1 MLSLKRW
8 EQQFLLM
15 DGPKRRQFIFA
26 VASRC
31 LSNWPSQNT
40 RPSSVRSLDHGKR
53 WCRGGDSRRR
63 IAQGPGQARGS
74 NALLSARG
82 ARREARLSAPAAQP
96 RPGQTCAVGAGGQPW
111 PGICAGPGHH
121 AARGSAL
128 HGPAQVPAARLR
140 AVPCPGRHAGQ
151 ARLLPEFKISAGWH
165 RAGACAERL

>member
-53 WCRGGDSRRR
+53 WCRGGDSRMHRR
-63 IAQGPGQARGS
+63 RRLAQAHRTRSGSGPRLQRAPFGE
-74 NALLSARG
+74 
-82 ARREARLSAPAAQP
+82 RREARGQAQRPCGSTAP
-96 RPGQTCAVGAGGQPW
+96 RPNMRCRGGRAALAGHLLRSGPPRGARERSARTGAS
-111 PGICAGPGHH
+111 AGR
-121 AARGSAL
+121 ASAC
-128 HGPAQVPAARLR
+128 R
-140 AVPCPGRHAGQ
+140 AVPWP
-151 ARLLPEFKISAGWH
+151 ARG
-165 RAGACAERL
+165 AGAAAARVQD